1 MSALAPVAANKAP
14 RTSSVVL
21 PVTLLP
27 GSSLLL
33 SEQGAYRTDRLLH
46 RPDINLVSDTGQ
58 QIALAGDE
66 EMAQTQAKAVQE
78 KTILPSGM

>member
-1 MSALAPVAANKAP
+1 VAPFSA
-14 RTSSVVL
+14 
-21 PVTLLP
+21 
-27 GSSLLL
+27 G
-33 SEQGAYRTDRLLH
+33 
-46 RPDINLVSDTGQ
+46 GQ